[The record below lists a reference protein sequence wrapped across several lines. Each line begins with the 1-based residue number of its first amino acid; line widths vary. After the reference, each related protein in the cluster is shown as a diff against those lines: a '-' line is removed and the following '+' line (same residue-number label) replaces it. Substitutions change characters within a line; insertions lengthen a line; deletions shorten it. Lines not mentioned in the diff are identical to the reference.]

1 MRKSGRRCLV
11 VILTIH
17 GLSSENQVETVNYP
31 FVCFI
36 LTFLTPSSFS

>member
-1 MRKSGRRCLV
+1 MGLV

-17 GLSSENQVETVNYP
+17 GLSSENQVETVSGP

-36 LTFLTPSSFS
+36 LTLLIPYSFS